1 MVVNE
6 YACLLVKRGAP
17 EFIASKLAPT
27 GFMPFAT
34 LKFGNGKDAPRESFT
49 RKNAVISS

>member
-27 GFMPFAT
+27 VLYGFS
-34 LKFGNGKDAPRESFT
+34 N
-49 RKNAVISS
+49 NAR